1 MTGHESTSSATVGS
15 SSSLQYGFQ
24 NDQYPSSRHARTWP
38 SGRCTMVPMGSA
50 NSCRRSTFS
59 IPQFYGATAQVAVSS
74 GWYGCAIC
82 NGRTVPKVV
91 RKWLHEGVPMA
102 GMMRSRVSGRGVWC
116 DCCSTWSIDRTAE
129 KRAWRREVAE
139 ELNPDF
145 DGEYRFFRAK
155 ADAGLPI
162 LGGANLQL

>member
-1 MTGHESTSSATVGS
+1 
-15 SSSLQYGFQ
+15 
-24 NDQYPSSRHARTWP
+24 
-38 SGRCTMVPMGSA
+38 
-50 NSCRRSTFS
+50 
-59 IPQFYGATAQVAVSS
+59 
-74 GWYGCAIC
+74 
-82 NGRTVPKVV
+82 
-91 RKWLHEGVPMA
+91 MA